1 MIRRI
6 PKVNMRNCCFGAERW
21 AAVVL
26 FCFSRRFA
34 LLRESL
40 SWGRFAT
47 CHFFENA
54 AGCKPAP
61 RFLHNLST
69 IDSRPPAL
77 KLFLDFRWGSR
88 SLASKRSEGI
98 GYSQYLVYLRA
109 QPRSNTFVSFGRQV
123 REPAAALLTQAN

>member
-1 MIRRI
+1 M
-6 PKVNMRNCCFGAERW
+6 G
-21 AAVVL
+21 
-26 FCFSRRFA
+26 
-34 LLRESL
+34 
-40 SWGRFAT
+40 GRGSFL
-47 CHFFENA
+47 FFETIRTPQRITVVGQVCNL
-54 AGCKPAP
+54 P
-61 RFLHNLST
+61 FLHNLST

-123 REPAAALLTQAN
+123 REPAAALLTQANQLANRIVGGSK